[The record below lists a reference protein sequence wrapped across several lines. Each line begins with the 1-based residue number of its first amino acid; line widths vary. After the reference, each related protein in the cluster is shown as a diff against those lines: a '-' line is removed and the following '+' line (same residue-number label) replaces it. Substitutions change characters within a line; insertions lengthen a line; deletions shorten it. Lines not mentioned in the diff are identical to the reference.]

1 MLKKLFGMSGALA
14 LAQLINFVAISYGS
28 KIFGAEDFGKYSYVN
43 SLSLAMSVV
52 FYLRSDN
59 LILLEQEGAISEI
72 VNAINKFSKIL
83 ILTLFLSTSVFLF
96 NFNNVEMLHLTIL
109 GFVLAY
115 FNSKFIVYGAILI
128 RDDKILEYGITG
140 VVKPIIMIIGQYFI
154 NVFPKLLYPMVIVR
168 VLSELITSIFRRL
181 NVNIT
186 KTEKI
191 NLKRFIVDR
200 KDYLL
205 YGTAASLLNSVSQQL
220 PMLILPFKYGYSSLA
235 YFSLAFSLTIAPI
248 TLIFSPLRNLLLKK
262 ISNISN
268 REEFIIKNTAVL
280 VVPTLLL
287 ILSFYSFS
295 GYLIDFVWGHE
306 WHETGKYMQW
316 IIFWVASGL
325 LSSPAYCYIIFSA
338 KQKCLIHIENLFL
351 ILKCVFMFF
360 VLNFNIRLDD
370 AIIFFIVLGVLYNLV
385 VVLYSFNLIRIIIK
399 KFKIDGEKSS

>member
-154 NVFPKLLYPMVIVR
+154 NV
-168 VLSELITSIFRRL
+168 
-181 NVNIT
+181 
-186 KTEKI
+186 
-191 NLKRFIVDR
+191 
-200 KDYLL
+200 
-205 YGTAASLLNSVSQQL
+205 
-220 PMLILPFKYGYSSLA
+220 
-235 YFSLAFSLTIAPI
+235 
-248 TLIFSPLRNLLLKK
+248 
-262 ISNISN
+262 
-268 REEFIIKNTAVL
+268 
-280 VVPTLLL
+280 
-287 ILSFYSFS
+287 
-295 GYLIDFVWGHE
+295 
-306 WHETGKYMQW
+306 
-316 IIFWVASGL
+316 
-325 LSSPAYCYIIFSA
+325 
-338 KQKCLIHIENLFL
+338 
-351 ILKCVFMFF
+351 
-360 VLNFNIRLDD
+360 
-370 AIIFFIVLGVLYNLV
+370 
-385 VVLYSFNLIRIIIK
+385 
-399 KFKIDGEKSS
+399 